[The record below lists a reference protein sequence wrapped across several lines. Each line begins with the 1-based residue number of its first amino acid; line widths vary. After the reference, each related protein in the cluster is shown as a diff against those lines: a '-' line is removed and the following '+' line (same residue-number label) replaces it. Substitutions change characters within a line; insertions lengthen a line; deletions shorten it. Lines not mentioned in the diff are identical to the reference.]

1 MHYKKITKIAMGLL
15 LTVGV
20 SSSLMAGSFSGKQ
33 QSELKSAKATWQ
45 AKNIPEGM
53 QSGDLRETTERDS
66 GADNVS
72 MYIENVN
79 FDVVDNIGFYIE
91 KLNVTLE
98 PKTAGNPVVFD
109 DVESFTINVHSGT
122 VVLSPQVITDLFNN
136 HILDYWPR
144 PLDEL
149 TITTKDDYLE
159 VDGDL
164 KLWSWF
170 PGIWLPANLGGKIVL
185 NGDNKLVYEIDDVR
199 VLGIPLY
206 GLLSAIFIDLD
217 LLLSIDREGAELV
230 DSVLVLDHTAV
241 FPPPALAGSI
251 ASATLD
257 SDGLRLVF
265 ADNTAAELSKPPVA
279 SDSYIWAQSGDPRL
293 FGIVVTNGTVQVV
306 AEDTSKPLRFNLY
319 DYRKQVAAGTLT
331 MAKNGDIVATI
342 PSSTGPDFKAAA
354 SVASSSDTVKKSSS
368 APVAVAKPKAVAK
381 SAPESTFSSTPVP
394 RKDSCIN
401 TAGFNICEVKEEVA
415 VVEEAAPLS
424 TEARLEMKK
433 AAAGTCFNRAGFVVD
448 CK

>member
-1 MHYKKITKIAMGLL
+1 MHYKKITKLALGLV

-20 SSSLMAGSFSGKQ
+20 SGSLMAGSFSDKQ
-33 QSELKSAKATWQ
+33 QNELRSAKSTWQ
-45 AKNIPEGM
+45 AKDIPFGM
-53 QSGDLRETTERDS
+53 QSGSLREPTERDS

-91 KLNVTLE
+91 KLNVSLE
-98 PKTAGNPVVFD
+98 PKVAGNPVVFD

-122 VVLSPQVITDLFNN
+122 VVLSPQVITDLFNH

-149 TITTKDDYLE
+149 TITTKDNYLE

-170 PGIWLPANLGGKIVL
+170 PGIWLPAKLGGNIVL
-185 NGDNKLVYEIDDVR
+185 NDDNKLVYEIDDVK

-206 GLLSAIFIDLD
+206 GLLSAIYIDLD
-217 LLLSIDREGAELV
+217 LLLSVDRQGAELV

-241 FPPPALAGSI
+241 FPPPALAGKL

-265 ADNTAAELSKPPVA
+265 ADNTRAKFSKPPVA

-293 FGIVVTNGTVQVV
+293 FGIVVTNGTVQIV

-331 MAKNGDIVATI
+331 MTKNGDIVATI
-342 PSSTGPDFKAAA
+342 PSSDGPDYMAAA
-354 SVASSSDTVKKSSS
+354 YTGSMSKTDSPTIV
-368 APVAVAKPKAVAK
+368 
-381 SAPESTFSSTPVP
+381 STPAEG
-394 RKDSCIN
+394 CIN
-401 TAGFNICEVKEEVA
+401 RAGFNICEEVKVAAPVDIVEEPQEVA
-415 VVEEAAPLS
+415 PLT
-424 TEARLEMKK
+424 TEAKASMKDMV
-433 AAAGTCFNRAGFVVD
+433 AGTCFNRAGFVVD